1 MARLYADENVPLPV
15 IEELRRLGHDV
26 LTIFE
31 DGKANQRY
39 PDQSVLQDGAAHGR
53 AVMTLNRKTVTA
65 AIVEATT
72 MDVTFILSHIY
83 FFFRFPFLHSKLKI
97 DRAAANREREM
108 DKIFIHSISGFLD
121 SASKSGNIT
130 AAMRIA
136 IIAITSTVKI
146 FALLRISLNPS
157 SIERSNSGILFDWSR
172 RALRKSSI
180 S

>member
-39 PDQSVLQDGAAHGR
+39 SDQSVLQDGAAHGR

-65 AIVEATT
+65 AIVAATT

-83 FFFRFPFLHSKLKI
+83 FFFRFLLSHHKLKT
-97 DRAAANREREM
+97 DRTTANRERGM
-108 DKIFIHSISGFLD
+108 GKIFIHSISNFIN
-121 SASKSGNIT
+121 S
-130 AAMRIA
+130 
-136 IIAITSTVKI
+136 
-146 FALLRISLNPS
+146 LL
-157 SIERSNSGILFDWSR
+157 
-172 RALRKSSI
+172 K
-180 S
+180 